1 MTKKLNIIKGARERA
16 AEFDPETSEVRNNMN
31 RKAANISS
39 R

>member
-1 MTKKLNIIKGARERA
+1 MTKKLNIIKGARQRA
-16 AEFDPETSEVRNNMN
+16 AEFDPETSKIRNDMN

>member
-1 MTKKLNIIKGARERA
+1 MTKKLNIIKGARQRA
-16 AEFDPETSEVRNNMN
+16 AEFDPETSKIRNNMN